1 MKKLY
6 KSTQDKQV
14 SGVLGGLSDKYG
26 IDVSILRIV
35 TAVSDFFRA
44 KFFGKANGC
53 CEKSTTLKNTVQ
65 FDKIKL

>member
-1 MKKLY
+1 MKKY

-35 TAVSDFFRA
+35 TAVSDFL
-44 KFFGKANGC
+44 GKI
-53 CEKSTTLKNTVQ
+53 
-65 FDKIKL
+65 FW

>member
-14 SGVLGGLSDKYG
+14 SGVLGGLSDKYE

-35 TAVSDFFRA
+35 TALSAFFTSG
-44 KFFGKANGC
+44 F
-53 CEKSTTLKNTVQ
+53 TVLLYIIAAIVLPT
-65 FDKIKL
+65 DKEIKR